1 MQSLTIQG
9 QPVPTLGFGTWPLK
23 GEECRLGVEDALA
36 LGYRHIDTA
45 QGYENEAEVGQA
57 MKRAGIPREEVFL
70 VTKVRPGNFTY
81 DKTLSSSYASLKKL
95 DAGYIDLLLL
105 HWPNPDVPLAETL
118 RAMRKLQDEG
128 IMRHIGVSNF
138 STALVEESA
147 QHATIFCNQVEF
159 HPYHPQRELLAQA
172 KQMDYLLTAY
182 SPVARGKVMTDPVL
196 QQIGAAHGK
205 TPAQVALRWLVQQG
219 ASVIPKAASNE
230 HRRANLAIFD
240 FALSTEEMA
249 AIDALGG
256 AKTSVL

>member
-1 MQSLTIQG
+1 MEIITVQG
-9 QPVPTLGFGTWPLK
+9 EAVPTLGFGTWPLK

-57 MKRAGIPREEVFL
+57 MKRSGVPRESIFL

-81 DKTLSSSYASLKKL
+81 DKTLSSSYESLEKL

-138 STALVEESA
+138 SPTLVHEAA

-182 SPVARGKVMTDPVL
+182 SPVARGKVMSDPVL
-196 QQIGAAHGK
+196 QRIGATHGK
-205 TPAQVALRWLVQQG
+205 TPAQVALRWLAQQG
-219 ASVIPKAASNE
+219 ASVIPKAGSNE

-240 FALSTEEMA
+240 FSLSDAEMT

-256 AKTSVL
+256 DKQSVL